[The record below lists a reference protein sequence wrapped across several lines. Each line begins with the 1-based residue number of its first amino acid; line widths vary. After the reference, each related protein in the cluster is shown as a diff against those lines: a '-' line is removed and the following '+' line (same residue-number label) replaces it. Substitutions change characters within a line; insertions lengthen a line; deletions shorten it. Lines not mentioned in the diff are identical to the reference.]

1 MDSEKTFLRIA
12 KFIVI
17 IACVL
22 GIILR
27 LQILDE
33 YANIYM
39 AVVNISSFFVALNLW
54 LYDFYSK
61 LRRKYREAKINVIRK
76 TRFLKTVML
85 VYILIFIINIVLAFI
100 IFLFYVSP
108 SSELAVSNDILGILS
123 LGFAI
128 STDFLSDFMV
138 NIILY
143 FLEKIQ

>member
-1 MDSEKTFLRIA
+1 MDNEKTFLRIA

-17 IACVL
+17 IACIL

-27 LQILDE
+27 LQIIDK

-61 LRRKYREAKINVIRK
+61 LRRKYKEARINIIRK
-76 TRFLKTVML
+76 SRFQKTVMF
-85 VYILIFIINIVLAFI
+85 VYILIFIVNVILAFI
-100 IFLFYVSP
+100 VFHLYVSP
-108 SSELAVSNDILGILS
+108 SSELAVLNDILGILS

-128 STDFLSDFMV
+128 STDFLSDFVV

-143 FLEKIQ
+143 LLEKIQ

>member
-1 MDSEKTFLRIA
+1 M
-12 KFIVI
+12 
-17 IACVL
+17 
-22 GIILR
+22 
-27 LQILDE
+27 
-33 YANIYM
+33 
-39 AVVNISSFFVALNLW
+39 
-54 LYDFYSK
+54 
-61 LRRKYREAKINVIRK
+61 IRK